1 MSESA
6 VRAASSTYEL
16 ISTARES
23 ESSADADWDQWRRD
37 PLGHMDKRDTSNSMS
52 ITKKQQHSYKRQQK
66 VIRNKSLTL
75 WKSNILQF
83 LEKLLSSVRV
93 SSQTESVGEQS
104 SGVSVFDILND
115 GLQAWQ
121 TFSDDRILRET
132 EKQLLW
138 ASFFFEFIL
147 CFL

>member
-1 MSESA
+1 M
-6 VRAASSTYEL
+6 
-16 ISTARES
+16 
-23 ESSADADWDQWRRD
+23 
-37 PLGHMDKRDTSNSMS
+37 
-52 ITKKQQHSYKRQQK
+52 KRQEK

-75 WKSNILQF
+75 WKTNILQF
-83 LEKLLSSVRV
+83 LEKLLSSVCV

-104 SGVSVFDILND
+104 SGVSVFDILDD
-115 GLQAWQ
+115 GPQAWQ

-138 ASFFFEFIL
+138 ASFFYEFIL